1 MFKTGTLMSQLELVN
16 SLTAKTQQ
24 LCIGMEDGVADIFDL
39 VTPTTAE
46 LLHWWFGEEA
56 IDTRSLNFH
65 DGQRQAILNT
75 IVSPAIFWW
84 WLPV

>member
-1 MFKTGTLMSQLELVN
+1 MSQLELAN

-24 LCIGMEDGVADIFDL
+24 LCIGLESGVADLFDL

-56 IDTRSLNFH
+56 
-65 DGQRQAILNT
+65 
-75 IVSPAIFWW
+75 
-84 WLPV
+84 